1 MPAPEEIAVASEWV
15 VKAENDLRAAATLLR
30 MKDCPTE
37 VVCFH
42 AQQVVEKYIKAVLT
56 TLQVEF
62 PKTHNIRKLVQLVE
76 PHHRIELSES
86 EQNSLTD
93 YATTA
98 RYPGF
103 GEIPLSEA
111 RRAMSLAKRVRKQI
125 RSLLPKETIRTR
137 RF

>member
-1 MPAPEEIAVASEWV
+1 M
-15 VKAENDLRAAATLLR
+15 
-30 MKDCPTE
+30 
-37 VVCFH
+37 
-42 AQQVVEKYIKAVLT
+42 LT
-56 TLQVEF
+56 SLQ
-62 PKTHNIRKLVQLVE
+62 THNIRKLVQLVE

-93 YATTA
+93 YATAA

-111 RRAMSLAKRVRKQI
+111 RRAVRLARRVRKQI
-125 RSLLPKETIRTR
+125 RSLLPKQSIPRR